1 MSQLHRDIARRWFE
15 EVWNGRR
22 DATVRELL
30 AKDAV
35 AHMEGGDFVGPER
48 FLETRA
54 ALLAAFPD
62 VKVTV
67 EDVVADGDRAVVRW
81 SAAAHHRGELLGIP
95 ASGRP
100 VAFRGMTWMLFEN
113 GKIVEGWDAWNLGG
127 LLNEC
132 RTPGG

>member
-15 EVWNGRR
+15 EVWNQRR
-22 DATVRELL
+22 DATVRVLL

-35 AHMEGGDFVGPER
+35 AHMEGGDFVGPDR
-48 FLETRA
+48 FLETRT
-54 ALLAAFPD
+54 ALLTAFPD
-62 VKVTV
+62 VRVEV

-81 SAAAHHRGELLGIP
+81 SAVAHHKGELLGIAP
-95 ASGRP
+95 SGRA

-127 LLNEC
+127 LLNDC
-132 RTPGG
+132 RAP